1 VNPYEALGVAF
12 GVVAVW
18 LTVRENVWCWPLGI
32 VNVCLSAV
40 VFAQARLY
48 ADAGLQLVYVA
59 LCAYGWHSWLHG
71 GPTRGALAVARAPV
85 RTLLVLG
92 AAGVAFAAA
101 LGVFLAGRTNAA
113 LPYWDAGTASFSL
126 VAQWMQARK
135 WVENWALW
143 IVVDAVYVGM
153 YVAKSLFL
161 MAGLYLVFLGL
172 ALAGLLAWRAALLR
186 PVVTAEA
193 GPPR

>member
-1 VNPYEALGVAF
+1 
-12 GVVAVW
+12 
-18 LTVRENVWCWPLGI
+18 
-32 VNVCLSAV
+32 
-40 VFAQARLY
+40 
-48 ADAGLQLVYVA
+48 
-59 LCAYGWHSWLHG
+59 
-71 GPTRGALAVARAPV
+71 V